1 MASPWPWGLAT
12 VIFICCYFYSKF
24 WHALTI
30 IFIYSPPLYQQWL
43 HPPIISIVIHRAM
56 EFSIHQEDDEGVEM
70 QPAYEG
76 GSAAQMST
84 VSAGTEN
91 GGMNSPPSKPSKKHK
106 PFRPKKK
113 NKYGRTQKGRN
124 NKSLNPLQG
133 TPTAH
138 QQSPL
143 RQSHTPI
150 QSSRPSHG
158 STPLNELSPKQLLKK
173 AKDLHKL
180 KESQKERIA
189 QLKAENKLL
198 LQQIKKQGP
207 YH

>member
-1 MASPWPWGLAT
+1 
-12 VIFICCYFYSKF
+12 
-24 WHALTI
+24 
-30 IFIYSPPLYQQWL
+30 
-43 HPPIISIVIHRAM
+43 
-56 EFSIHQEDDEGVEM
+56 
-70 QPAYEG
+70 
-76 GSAAQMST
+76 MST

-124 NKSLNPLQG
+124 NKSLIPLQG

-138 QQSPL
+138 RQSPL
-143 RQSHTPI
+143 LQNRTPI

-158 STPLNELSPKQLLKK
+158 STPLNELSPKQLLRK

-180 KESQKERIA
+180 KESQMERITHA
-189 QLKAENKLL
+189 HFSLPSSLMACRQLWRPRRVWFRSSGYA
-198 LQQIKKQGP
+198 KKF
-207 YH
+207 